1 MICNDK
7 VSYCNIS
14 VSWFDL
20 WLEEDGGRF
29 ENGFSQFLLCERA
42 GLTENVK
49 EGCEKTDLDKV
60 VADCS
65 RIFQSVRMR

>member
-1 MICNDK
+1 MIR
-7 VSYCNIS
+7 S
-14 VSWFDL
+14 VIVIFPSVGLICGWKKMV
-20 WLEEDGGRF
+20 GRF